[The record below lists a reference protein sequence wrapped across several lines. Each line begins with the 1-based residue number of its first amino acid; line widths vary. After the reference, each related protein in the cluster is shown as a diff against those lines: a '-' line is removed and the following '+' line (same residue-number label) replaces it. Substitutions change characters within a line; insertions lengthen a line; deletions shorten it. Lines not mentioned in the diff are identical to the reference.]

1 MASLLP
7 TPIIQS
13 IELIDRLDE
22 GIPGPEHFR
31 IKSTE
36 TTLAAM
42 ESECQ
47 EGGIV
52 IQALVFSADPYLRGS
67 IKTGGTM
74 QGNQMH
80 GFIAGKV
87 LVSKNPKWV
96 VGKLLGG
103 RLDFTTFQVLS
114 PEQAAGIWPLNIPE
128 ENISYGVGILG
139 MPGSTAY
146 GGLIDVL
153 AAKQGE
159 TIFISGAAGA
169 VGGYV
174 GMLAKS
180 LFNCTV
186 IGSCGGPEKVALVKE
201 KFGFDFAIDYKS
213 ETAST
218 KEGMVAALK
227 EIAPDGIDMYFDNV
241 GGYHLE
247 AALEVLRTK
256 GRVAICGQIAEY
268 NNKIPNPVPWY
279 PMKMIYSQQRIEGFN
294 CGEWLTGIKGHFHS
308 DMPKW
313 IEEGKLPCIE
323 ETVFEGIESWPLAFQ
338 SLFVGGNTGKVVV
351 RL

>member
-1 MASLLP
+1 MALLLP
-7 TPIIQS
+7 AVTIQS
-13 IELIDRLDE
+13 VELIDRLDE

-31 IKSTE
+31 IARTE
-36 TTLAAM
+36 TTFAAM
-42 ESECQ
+42 ESECL

-52 IQALVFSADPYLRGS
+52 IQSLVFSADPYLRGS
-67 IKTGGTM
+67 IKTDGAIP
-74 QGNQMH
+74 GNQMF

-87 LVSKNPKWV
+87 IVSKNPKWQA
-96 VGKLLGG
+96 GDLFGG
-103 RLDFTTFQVLS
+103 RLNFTTFQILS
-114 PEQAAGIWPLNIPE
+114 PEQAATIWPLRIPE
-128 ENISYGVGILG
+128 EKISYGVGILG

-186 IGSCGGPEKVALVKE
+186 IGSCGGPDKVALVKE
-201 KFGFDFAIDYKS
+201 KFGFDFSIDYKS
-213 ETAST
+213 EAAST
-218 KEGMVAALK
+218 KDGMVAALK
-227 EIAPDGIDMYFDNV
+227 EVAPGGIDMYFDNV

-247 AALEVLRTK
+247 AALEVLKAK

-268 NNKIPNPVPWY
+268 NNKIPNPVHWY
-279 PMKMIYSQQRIEGFN
+279 PMKMTYSQQRIEGFV
-294 CGEWLTGIKGHFHS
+294 CMEWLTGVKGSFHS
-308 DMPKW
+308 DMPRW
-313 IEEGKLPCIE
+313 LEEGKIPQLQ
-323 ETVFEGIESWPLAFQ
+323 ETIFEGIDSWPLAFQ